1 MHTSRRLAFPL
12 LLACLLPLAVP
23 AQASATGGIRGEISA
38 ELDEARREMRHDL
51 AEARA
56 ELERENLSLDDGLR
70 FGKEKRRKADAPLP
84 KAEITPQGGFL
95 VEGREVAVDAR
106 QRRQLLAY
114 RAEVIDIA
122 KTGIDIGERTA
133 EAVLTEVDRGLFRMM
148 FSAMTGGLER
158 RMQKSVR
165 QMVEPG
171 VRQIC
176 GRLPALF
183 ELQQQLSAS
192 LPEFRPYASLEADS
206 IERCQE
212 DVSREFASL

>member
-1 MHTSRRLAFPL
+1 MDTSRRVALPL
-12 LLACLLPLAVP
+12 LLAALLPMAAS
-23 AQASATGGIRGEISA
+23 AQASGTGGIRGEISA
-38 ELDEARREMRHDL
+38 ELVEARREMRQDL

-56 ELERENLSLDDGLR
+56 ELERENLSLGDGLR
-70 FGKEKRRKADAPLP
+70 FGKGTRRNGDEALP
-84 KAEITPQGGFL
+84 KAEITPEGGFL

-122 KTGIDIGERTA
+122 RTGIDIGERTA

-158 RMQKSVR
+158 KMQKSIR
-165 QMVEPG
+165 QTVEPG
-171 VRQIC
+171 VRRIC
-176 GRLPALF
+176 ARLPALF
-183 ELQQQLSAS
+183 VLQQQLSAS

-206 IERCQE
+206 LERCQE
-212 DVSREFASL
+212 EVSREFASL